1 MPEMRQLH
9 VYDCA
14 LMVAVPMRVM
24 LAIVL
29 VAGNL
34 AIALVVVPPAWA
46 EPETCPP
53 VCDQIPNSAWI
64 DRRAVPLVSVYGWP
78 APAGAAVSAPGTT
91 PRFRFEQVCA
101 TPSFPQDSRISAV
114 AARATAERPEGQW
127 QLQAQVIHWR
137 GDTAR
142 GGAVAAS
149 VFAAAV
155 AAVRA
160 CQLGSPNQSPSITD
174 DEPNRMAAVISGPT
188 IMHTYLVA
196 HPASSTLSELTLWA
210 ASPPKVEWPV
220 VSDAAV
226 LDALT
231 APLCEAYIGSCS

>member
-1 MPEMRQLH
+1 MGL
-9 VYDCA
+9 
-14 LMVAVPMRVM
+14 VPMRVL
-24 LAIVL
+24 LAMML
-29 VAGNL
+29 VAGNFVV
-34 AIALVVVPPAWA
+34 ALVVVPPAGA

-78 APAGAAVSAPGTT
+78 AMGGAAVPIIGIT
-91 PRFRFEQVCA
+91 PRFGFEQVCA
-101 TPSFPQDSRISAV
+101 TPAFPQDSRISAV
-114 AARATAERPEGQW
+114 AARVTADRPEGQW

-149 VFAAAV
+149 VFGAAV
-155 AAVRA
+155 AAIRA
-160 CQLGSPNQSPSITD
+160 CQLGTPNQSPSVTD

-188 IMHTYLVA
+188 IMHTYLIA
-196 HPASSTLSELTLWA
+196 HPASSTLSELTLWSSA
-210 ASPPKVEWPV
+210 PPKVEWPV
-220 VSDAAV
+220 VSDSAI
-226 LDALT
+226 LDALA